1 MGPMADHSSQLV
13 TSVLPVTG
21 AQYTIASGEYHAT
34 ITELGAGLRTLTL
47 GGQPIVKGYGD
58 DELPP
63 AGAGELLV
71 PWPNRIDAGQYSFG
85 GRSLP
90 SRVRPPSGNTACVT
104 PEAVAMCT

>member
-1 MGPMADHSSQLV
+1 MGPRGGDSRPLGP
-13 TSVLPVTG
+13 SVLPVTG
-21 AQYTIASGEYHAT
+21 AQYAIAAGEYHAT

-71 PWPNRIDAGQYSFG
+71 PWAHRVDAGQYSFG
-85 GRSLP
+85 GRRLQLEP
-90 SRVRPPSGNTACVT
+90 TEPGRRDRIPGVT
-104 PEAVAMCT
+104 R